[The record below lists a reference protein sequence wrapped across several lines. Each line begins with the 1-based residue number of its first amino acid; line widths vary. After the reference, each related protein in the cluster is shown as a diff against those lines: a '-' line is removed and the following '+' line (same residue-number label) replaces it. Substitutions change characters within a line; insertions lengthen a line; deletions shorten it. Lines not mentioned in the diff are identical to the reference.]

1 MFSSQLLASDRNIA
15 GMKHFYL
22 SSHPPILCGWITSG
36 SRLSLYGGHEMS
48 ILFSALFYT
57 TGSRIGTIPSVVYCK
72 PNRLMDKHYLSQI
85 HCSQFRLGCLPN
97 IFFDSSPKGE
107 GSAVSPSAARFDS
120 SWNRCCRSEAFK
132 IAGCTSLP
140 HSLRQRQ

>member
-36 SRLSLYGGHEMS
+36 SRLSLYGSHEMS

-85 HCSQFRLGCLPN
+85 HCSQFRLGCVYPT
-97 IFFDSSPKGE
+97 FSSIQAPRVRDQLCLHQQPDLIPRE
-107 GSAVSPSAARFDS
+107 TDAAV
-120 SWNRCCRSEAFK
+120 
-132 IAGCTSLP
+132 
-140 HSLRQRQ
+140 QRRLK

>member
-22 SSHPPILCGWITSG
+22 SSHPPILCGWITSV

-85 HCSQFRLGCLPN
+85 HCSQFRLGCVYPTFSLVQAPRVRDQLCLHQQTVKQMLP
-97 IFFDSSPKGE
+97 FRG
-107 GSAVSPSAARFDS
+107 V
-120 SWNRCCRSEAFK
+120 
-132 IAGCTSLP
+132 
-140 HSLRQRQ
+140 